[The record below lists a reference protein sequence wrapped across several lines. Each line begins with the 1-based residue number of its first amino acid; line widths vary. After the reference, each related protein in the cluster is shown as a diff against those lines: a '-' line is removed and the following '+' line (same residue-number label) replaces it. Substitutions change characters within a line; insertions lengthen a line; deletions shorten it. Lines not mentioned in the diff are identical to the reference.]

1 MSVRNINPVHPAD
14 VVIAD
19 PKMKNVTVDNSS
31 KGLKSSQVAA
41 LLLTIRNL
49 RSVELGDILGD
60 VDEISWNMML
70 DIYISE
76 ELGRPV
82 VTSDL
87 AMTYSIPKTTL
98 ARYFDFLC
106 DAALIVKTRD
116 RSNRVRILLNL
127 TEKAR
132 MLVTNTL
139 EKIAVE
145 INTTQRF
152 SE

>member
-1 MSVRNINPVHPAD
+1 MSVRNIRPVHPAD
-14 VVIAD
+14 VVAANSEIEND
-19 PKMKNVTVDNSS
+19 PGNRKSS
-31 KGLKSSQVAA
+31 TLKSAQVAT
-41 LLLTIRNL
+41 LLLSIRNL
-49 RSVELGDILGD
+49 RSIELGDILGD

-87 AMTYSIPKTTL
+87 AITYSIPKTTL

-106 DAALIVKTRD
+106 DADLIVRTRD
-116 RSNRVRILLNL
+116 RSNRVRVLLNL

-132 MLVTNTL
+132 TLVTGTL

-145 INTTQRF
+145 IKTVQRF

>member
-1 MSVRNINPVHPAD
+1 MSVRNTSPVHPAD
-14 VVIAD
+14 VFVATPEIED
-19 PKMKNVTVDNSS
+19 ETGNRNS
-31 KGLKSSQVAA
+31 KVLKSAQVAA

-49 RSVELGDILGD
+49 RSIELGDILGD

-76 ELGRPV
+76 EFGRPV

-87 AMTYSIPKTTL
+87 AITYSIPKTTL

-106 DAALIVKTRD
+106 DAGLIVKTRD

-127 TEKAR
+127 TNKAR
-132 MLVTNTL
+132 TLVTDTL
-139 EKIAVE
+139 QKIALE
-145 INTTQRF
+145 IKTTQQF
-152 SE
+152 TE